1 MKTVATPSAQQRVGL
16 FDNMKLASRLTALM
30 VTGLVVIFAL
40 VTIVSLSLQRSALD
54 DLLKRTELVV
64 EQMSQDQLSLNTG
77 SGQFKASQLTKML
90 AAIAPEAIVSLSFSS
105 LYNFAQVATGD
116 PDIAYVGF
124 QSAQGAV
131 LAQAGNEDALKK
143 AHVFEEDIVHEEV
156 PIGKVVIAFSSE
168 RVDATT
174 TMLKK
179 KSDTQVAAM
188 QEARDQSARKSV
200 ISLVLLFAT
209 VAVGTGFFVYMV
221 ARSVTA
227 RLVQAVTVADRI
239 AAGDLSSQIETKAND
254 ETGQLLRALQS
265 MNERLLS
272 IVREVQSATGSIIDS
287 AGQIARDNLDLAK
300 RTDQQASNLEE
311 TAASMEEMT
320 STVKR
325 NAENINTAN
334 DLARKA
340 HEYATSGGNVVSQAV
355 SAMGE
360 INSSSKRIADI
371 VNVIDEIA
379 FQTNLLA
386 LNASVEAARAGEQG
400 KGFAVVANEVRSLA
414 QRSSTSANEIRQ
426 LIEESIGKIEAGAG
440 LVNASGEALGK
451 IVGAVSQV
459 SEINAQLA
467 EASQEQT
474 AGIEQVNAAIMQMD
488 SVTQN
493 NAVLVE
499 KASTASSSM
508 ESLARHLGQLVGFFR
523 AGAQMQ
529 AQPSVQATTAPGKT
543 AIQKVKWL
551 RGEGNAAV
559 RTTNG

>member
-1 MKTVATPSAQQRVGL
+1 MTVHAEQPGRRRAGL
-16 FDNMKLASRLTALM
+16 FENLNLATRLTVLM
-30 VTGLVVIFAL
+30 VTGLLIIF
-40 VTIVSLSLQRSALD
+40 TIVTVVTLGLQRGSLD
-54 DLLKRTELVV
+54 DLLRRTENVV
-64 EQMSQDQLSLNTG
+64 NQMSEDQLSLNKG

-90 AAIAPEAIVSLSFSS
+90 AAIAPEAVISLGLSQ
-105 LYNFAQVATGD
+105 LYNYASVATED
-116 PDIAYVGF
+116 PDIAYVAF
-124 QSAQGAV
+124 QSAQGNM
-131 LAQAGNEDALKK
+131 LASAGKEEALKN
-143 AHVFEEDIVHEEV
+143 ANVFEENVVHEDV
-156 PIGKVVIAFSSE
+156 TIGKVVVAFSSE
-168 RVDATT
+168 RVDA
-174 TMLKK
+174 MGKMVKEKSSAQLK
-179 KSDTQVAAM
+179 AM
-188 QEARDQSARKSV
+188 EAARDDSARKSV
-200 ISLVLLFAT
+200 FSLILLFGI
-209 VAVGTGFFVYMV
+209 VAVLTGFFVYLV
-221 ARSVTA
+221 ARSVTF
-227 RLVQAVTVADRI
+227 RLGQAVTVADRI
-239 AAGDLSSQIETKAND
+239 AAGDLSSHVNATSND
-254 ETGQLLRALQS
+254 ETGRLLRSLRS

-272 IVREVQSATGSIIDS
+272 IVKEVQGATGSIIDS

-340 HEYATSGGNVVSQAV
+340 HEYATSGGTIVSQAV

-426 LIEESIGKIEAGAG
+426 LIEESIGKIEKGAG
-440 LVNASGEALGK
+440 FVNASGDALGK
-451 IVGAVSQV
+451 IVSAVSQV

-499 KASTASSSM
+499 KASTASSSL
-508 ESLARHLGQLVGFFR
+508 ENLARHLGQLVSFFR
-523 AGAQMQ
+523 VDTGVQE
-529 AQPSVQATTAPGKT
+529 QPVAHVVQAPAKS
-543 AIQKVKWL
+543 AMQKVKWL
-551 RGEGNAAV
+551 RGDGPSA
-559 RTTNG
+559 TKIING